1 VFFSLGFFF
10 LQNKILPLRARC
22 LFLLLL
28 SFSSFFIVFSLG
40 ALLRGVARG
49 KKKISAED
57 RVEVVEK
64 KNILLS
70 YLKKNPKR
78 RCYLFKKQKITFFR
92 TKKRVSL
99 R

>member
-49 KKKISAED
+49 KKKSARKTESGGG
-57 RVEVVEK
+57 RK
-64 KNILLS
+64 KKHS
-70 YLKKNPKR
+70 SF
-78 RCYLFKKQKITFFR
+78 LFKKKSKTALLSFQK
-92 TKKRVSL
+92 TKKYFFPH
-99 R
+99 